1 MLNSRKEMTEE
12 RLSELEDRA
21 TEITQIIGRTEKE
34 KRLGW
39 GGVRGSLSLR
49 NLWDNI
55 KRTNM
60 CF

>member
-21 TEITQIIGRTEKE
+21 TEITKSGELR
-34 KRLGW
+34 KRKDW
-39 GGVRGSLSLR
+39 GGAGRGGSLSLR

-55 KRTNM
+55 KRTNL